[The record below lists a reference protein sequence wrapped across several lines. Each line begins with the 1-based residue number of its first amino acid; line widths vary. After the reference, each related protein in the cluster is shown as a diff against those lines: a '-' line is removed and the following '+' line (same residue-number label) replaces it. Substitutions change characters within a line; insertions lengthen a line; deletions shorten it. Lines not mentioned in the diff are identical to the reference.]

1 MASRDGG
8 PRSRSGD
15 GGRHREVRASIPLPL
30 PRIPASPDGDGD
42 RAPRTGTFF
51 VRSEYR
57 RRISREAEEPVGRL
71 IDETWNVEPDGK
83 MAERGAEII
92 RPSDTD
98 DVALL
103 CGSTTILLT
112 LCVLET

>member
-30 PRIPASPDGDGD
+30 TRIPASPDGDGD

-51 VRSEYR
+51 GRSEDR
-57 RRISREAEEPVGRL
+57 RRISREAEEPVGRM
-71 IDETWNVEPDGK
+71 IDETWNLEPDWK
-83 MAERGAEII
+83 MDERWAGIVRPYAPEDGVRLRGTI
-92 RPSDTD
+92 R
-98 DVALL
+98 VRH
-103 CGSTTILLT
+103 T
-112 LCVLET
+112 LAA